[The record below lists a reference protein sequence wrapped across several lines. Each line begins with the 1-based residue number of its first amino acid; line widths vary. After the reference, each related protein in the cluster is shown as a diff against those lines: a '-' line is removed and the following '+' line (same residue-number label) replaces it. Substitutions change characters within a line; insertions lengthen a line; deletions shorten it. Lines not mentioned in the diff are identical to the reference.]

1 MKLVFGFEPALQESL
16 TSGGVEEVLESK
28 LAMLSLARDKQK
40 DDGDL
45 KYYNRIVEIELSGN
59 VEEVLYDG
67 LLDISELETYSE
79 LMYVCLSGDNDE
91 LTTFSYEPD
100 FGSIVNRIKNYLEM
114 DLLLRGDK

>member
-16 TSGGVEEVLESK
+16 TSGGVEKILESK
-28 LAMLSLARDKQK
+28 LAMLSLTRDKQK

-45 KYYNRIVEIELSGN
+45 KYYNRVIEIELSGN

-67 LLDISELETYSE
+67 LLETSELETYSE
-79 LMYVCLSGDNDE
+79 LTYVCLSGENDE
-91 LTTFSYEPD
+91 LTTFSYDTE
-100 FGSIVNRIKNYLEM
+100 FGSIVNGIRNYLEM